1 MAGPNIVGDAAC
13 VRMRRLYAVL
23 LLRGM
28 EDEAEDLRQVYF
40 VAKKLNR
47 RLQEIKFGPE
57 VLTKLTHQE
66 DHWQHQLDRV
76 RRYVEAER
84 LKAP

>member
-1 MAGPNIVGDAAC
+1 MAGPGIVGDTGC
-13 VRMRRLYAVL
+13 VRMRRIYASL
-23 LLRGM
+23 LMRGM
-28 EDEAEDLRQVYF
+28 EAEAADLAEVYF

-47 RLQEIKFGPE
+47 RLQEIKYGPQ
-57 VLTKLTHQE
+57 VLSRLTHQE
-66 DHWQHQLDRV
+66 QHWQHQLDRV